1 MIKKTISALLL
12 FMIMIILTM
21 PLQVF
26 ALNNDYEGHWAEETI
41 NLWIDK
47 GYINGYSD
55 GSFKPDGLI
64 TRAEFVT
71 IVNKLNGYTEK
82 ADINFTDV
90 KDSDWYYEE
99 VQKGFKAG
107 YISGVSDTK
116 FSPNENLTREQAA
129 VIISKLMNM
138 EENLENTNTFIDKDK
153 ISDWAKG
160 SVNSAVNS
168 NLILGYKD
176 YSFKPQN
183 PIKRA
188 ESIVILFRTTN
199 FSDTSDLIVN
209 KPQTIIENKTVN
221 NLHITREIGDGEV
234 TLKNVTVKGEL
245 LVEGGGLNTVLIE
258 NCSINKLITNK
269 ADGKLRVLIKG
280 TTTVDLTAV
289 RTGVILAQNELTG
302 YGYKEI
308 SINENSTVTLTTD
321 KKVNWSSSNRTVA
334 TVNTVGLITAKNEGE
349 ATIYITTNDGKKTT
363 FGKMN
368 VVKPITEIKD
378 ETIKILSIGNSF
390 SQDSAQWLYDIAAS
404 AGVDVVV
411 GNLYISGCSLQ
422 THWKN
427 AQNNLPYYNYDKW
440 TSSTVVSKKSQ
451 TMEQV
456 ILDEDW
462 DYVSLQQVS
471 GDSGLYYT
479 FQPYLNNL
487 ADYVKL
493 KATNQN
499 VKLALNMTWSYATN
513 STHYS
518 FENYNKDQ
526 LFMYYKIMDTYKKA
540 SFDSKIDIIIPCG
553 TAIQNGR
560 TNDHLNLIGNELT
573 NDGYHLNLGTGRYI
587 AGLTFFQTLIVNNS
601 NINKDLFTDVTFVP
615 NWLNSNAYYAYLSK
629 IAVKN
634 AVDNPYKITIIK

>member
-1 MIKKTISALLL
+1 MIKKTISALLV

-71 IVNKLNGYTEK
+71 MVNKLYGYTEK

-99 VQKGFKAG
+99 IQKGFKSG
-107 YISGVSDTK
+107 YISGVSETN
-116 FSPNENLTREQAA
+116 FYPNDNLTREQAA
-129 VIISKLMNM
+129 VIISKIMNM
-138 EENLENTNTFIDKDK
+138 EENIENTNSFIDEDK

-160 SVNSAVNS
+160 YVNSAANS

-176 YSFKPQN
+176 FTFKPQN

-188 ESIVILFRTTN
+188 EAIVILFRTTN
-199 FSDTSDLIVN
+199 FSDTSDLIID
-209 KPQTIIENKTVN
+209 KPETIIENKTVN
-221 NLHITREIGDGEV
+221 NLHITKEIGDGEV

-258 NCSINKLITNK
+258 NCSINKLIANK
-269 ADGKLRVLIKG
+269 ADGKLRILIKG
-280 TTTVDLTAV
+280 TTAVDLTAV

-302 YGYKEI
+302 NGYKEI
-308 SINENSTVTLTTD
+308 SLNENSTVSLSKD
-321 KKVNWSSSNRTVA
+321 KKVRWSSSNRTVA
-334 TVNTVGLITAKNEGE
+334 TVNTEGLITAKSEGE
-349 ATIYITTNDGKKTT
+349 AIIYITTNDGNKTN
-363 FGKMN
+363 FGKIN
-368 VVKPITEIKD
+368 VVKPTTEIKD

-427 AQNNLPYYNYDKW
+427 AQNNLAYYNYDKW
-440 TSSTVVSKKSQ
+440 TSSTVVSTKSQ

-462 DYVSLQQVS
+462 DYISLQQVS

-513 STHYS
+513 STHNS

-526 LFMYYKIMDTYKKA
+526 LFMYYKIMDAYKKA
-540 SFDSKIDIIIPCG
+540 STDSKIDIIIPCG

-560 TNDHLNLIGNELT
+560 TNEHLNLVGNELT
-573 NDGYHLNLGTGRYI
+573 NDGYHLNLGIGRYI
-587 AGLTFFQTLIVNNS
+587 AGLTYFQTLIVNNS

-615 NWLNSNAYYAYLSK
+615 EWLNSNAYYAYLSK